1 MKTTKGRAMMTN
13 QPIQT
18 ASTQRTKRD
27 KYPARSARIITAGIA
42 LASTL
47 GLSSAYTIA
56 AQAKVTEG
64 LLPNNATVDPA
75 QQVVAQAPAVNAPTQ
90 PAPAATATAPA
101 TAATPAAAPIATAP
115 PANQAPVVVNI
126 APPAPQAQW
135 TPPATTGSK

>member
-1 MKTTKGRAMMTN
+1 MTN

-75 QQVVAQAPAVNAPTQ
+75 QQVVAQAPAVTAPTQ
-90 PAPAATATAPA
+90 PAAAAVTPAVVAPA
-101 TAATPAAAPIATAP
+101 VATPAAPIATAP

>member
-1 MKTTKGRAMMTN
+1 MTN

-75 QQVVAQAPAVNAPTQ
+75 QQVVAQAPAVTAPTQ
-90 PAPAATATAPA
+90 PAAAAV
-101 TAATPAAAPIATAP
+101 TPAAAPIATAP

>member
-1 MKTTKGRAMMTN
+1 MTN

-90 PAPAATATAPA
+90 PAAAAV
-101 TAATPAAAPIATAP
+101 TPAAAPIATAP
-115 PANQAPVVVNI
+115 PVNQAPVVVNI

>member
-1 MKTTKGRAMMTN
+1 MTN

-90 PAPAATATAPA
+90 PA
-101 TAATPAAAPIATAP
+101 TAAVTPAAAPIATAP

-135 TPPATTGSK
+135 TPPATSGSK

>member
-1 MKTTKGRAMMTN
+1 MTN

-90 PAPAATATAPA
+90 PAAAAV
-101 TAATPAAAPIATAP
+101 TPAAAPIATAP
-115 PANQAPVVVNI
+115 PAIQAPVVLNSLCVH
-126 APPAPQAQW
+126 AHSRSVYLHGKHRRRHCRRRPS
-135 TPPATTGSK
+135 TS

>member
-1 MKTTKGRAMMTN
+1 MTN

-47 GLSSAYTIA
+47 GISSAYTIA
-56 AQAKVTEG
+56 AQAKVAG
-64 LLPNNATVDPA
+64 SPLPNNATVDPA
-75 QQVVAQAPAVNAPTQ
+75 QQVVAQVPAVNAPTQ
-90 PAPAATATAPA
+90 PAPAAVTPA
-101 TAATPAAAPIATAP
+101 AATPAAAPIATAP
-115 PANQAPVVVNI
+115 PAIQAPVVVNI

>member
-1 MKTTKGRAMMTN
+1 MTN

-64 LLPNNATVDPA
+64 LLPNNATVEPA

-90 PAPAATATAPA
+90 PAAAAVTPAVVAPA
-101 TAATPAAAPIATAP
+101 VATPAAPIATAP

-135 TPPATTGSK
+135 TPPATSGSK

>member
-1 MKTTKGRAMMTN
+1 MTN

-47 GLSSAYTIA
+47 GISSAYTIA
-56 AQAKVTEG
+56 AHAKAAES
-64 LLPNNATVDPA
+64 LLPNNAKFDPA
-75 QQVVAQAPAVNAPTQ
+75 LQVVAQVPTVNAPTQ
-90 PAPAATATAPA
+90 PAPAAVA
-101 TAATPAAAPIATAP
+101 PAAAPIATAP

-135 TPPATTGSK
+135 TPPATSGSK

>member
-1 MKTTKGRAMMTN
+1 MTN

-18 ASTQRTKRD
+18 AKTLGTKRD

-56 AQAKVTEG
+56 AQAKATEG

-90 PAPAATATAPA
+90 PAAAAV
-101 TAATPAAAPIATAP
+101 TPAAAPIATAP
-115 PANQAPVVVNI
+115 PAIQAPVVVNI

-135 TPPATTGSK
+135 TPPATSGSK

>member
-1 MKTTKGRAMMTN
+1 MTN

-18 ASTQRTKRD
+18 AKTLGTKRD

-56 AQAKVTEG
+56 AQAKATEG

-90 PAPAATATAPA
+90 PAAAAVTPAAVA
-101 TAATPAAAPIATAP
+101 PAAAPIATAP
-115 PANQAPVVVNI
+115 ASQAPVVVNI

-135 TPPATTGSK
+135 TPPATSGSK

>member
-1 MKTTKGRAMMTN
+1 MTN

-56 AQAKVTEG
+56 AQAKVTESP
-64 LLPNNATVDPA
+64 LPNNATVDPA

-90 PAPAATATAPA
+90 PAPAVVAPA
-101 TAATPAAAPIATAP
+101 VATPAAAPIATAP
-115 PANQAPVVVNI
+115 PAIQAPVVVNI

-135 TPPATTGSK
+135 TPPATSGSK

>member
-1 MKTTKGRAMMTN
+1 MTN

-18 ASTQRTKRD
+18 ATTERTKRD

-47 GLSSAYTIA
+47 GISSAYTIA
-56 AQAKVTEG
+56 AHAKAAES

-75 QQVVAQAPAVNAPTQ
+75 QQVVAQVLAVNAPTQ
-90 PAPAATATAPA
+90 PAPAAVTPA
-101 TAATPAAAPIATAP
+101 VATPAAPIATVP
-115 PANQAPVVVNI
+115 PTSQAPVVVNI

-135 TPPATTGSK
+135 TPPATSGSK